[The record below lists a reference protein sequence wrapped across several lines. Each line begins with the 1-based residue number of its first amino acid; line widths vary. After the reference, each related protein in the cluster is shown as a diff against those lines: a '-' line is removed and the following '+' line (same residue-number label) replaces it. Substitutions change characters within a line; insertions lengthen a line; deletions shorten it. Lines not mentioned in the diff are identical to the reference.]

1 MVLNS
6 CDYGVPQ
13 VRKRVILIGV
23 RKDIEIDP
31 REIYNG
37 IIKTHYNPD
46 SLDDR
51 KKEQEKICD
60 CKRSYLRPSINKT
73 R

>member
-23 RKDIEIDP
+23 RKDIKI
-31 REIYNG
+31 
-37 IIKTHYNPD
+37 NPERNLQWNNKN
-46 SLDDR
+46 SLQSRIFDEE
-51 KKEQEKICD
+51 KKGQEKICQ
-60 CKRSYLRPSINKT
+60 L
-73 R
+73 